1 MNYTVKEIATKL
13 GVVPPTVKIWIREGK
28 LKAKMEPRGYVIND
42 KNLQTFIEKYKKGE

>member
-28 LKAKMEPRGYVIND
+28 LKATMKPRGYVI
-42 KNLQTFIEKYKKGE
+42 TEKQLVDFTTKYRKGI